1 MNEERKIEAMPAG
14 ALQLA
19 EHRRNI
25 WVVEAA
31 EGVQPEDLLKPQ
43 YWAHH
48 SGKLSPWDRIEVRA
62 KDGSWFQELLVMDAS
77 RVWARVMPLAQVVR
91 LTTAD
96 VSQTQASPIDFE
108 VMHRGPRKWSVIRKK
123 DRAVM
128 FEDGS
133 LKEDAEKYLRENAD
147 ALTAGRLTPVT

>member
-31 EGVQPEDLLKPQ
+31 DGVQPEDLLAPS

-48 SGKLSPWDRIEVRA
+48 SGKLSPWDKVEVRA
-62 KDGSWFQELLVMDAS
+62 KDGSWYQELLVMDAS
-77 RVWARVMPLAQVVR
+77 RVWARVIPLSKPVH

-96 VSQTQASPIDFE
+96 VSQTQAVDFE

-128 FEDGS
+128 FEDGA
-133 LKEDAEKYLRENAD
+133 LKDDAEQFLRENSD
-147 ALTAGRLTPVT
+147 ALASGRLSPVT